1 MLPAWVK
8 KKIVFLNKI
17 YLSYHLSKF
26 CSLLFISF
34 LLFIQFWS
42 MSAGASLFQYRYK
55 RSIAFY
61 IMQYWPSV
69 SVDAVYWPSFFA
81 FLWTHDANVQ
91 NLDQTRL
98 IYKGMYKNWTKE
110 NFLSRDFT
118 FHAEN
123 PEWVYD
129 RPILPARVANQNKG
143 IVSYCPLADSAIYII
158 TLPIIT
164 SFRPGTCGSTLRF
177 LSVSVLP
184 SVKFLAPWHDLNNG
198 EKYLYTGAP

>member
-1 MLPAWVK
+1 MLPAWVTK
-8 KKIVFLNKI
+8 TVFLNKI

-42 MSAGASLFQYRYK
+42 ISAGASLFPYRYQ

-69 SVDAVYWPSFFA
+69 SLDAVYWPSFFA

-110 NFLSRDFT
+110 NFLSRDFI
-118 FHAEN
+118 FNAEN
-123 PEWVYD
+123 AEWVQSAHLA
-129 RPILPARVANQNKG
+129 RSGSQSEQRNRFILPARGFSHIYNK
-143 IVSYCPLADSAIYII
+143 IAYYY
-158 TLPIIT
+158 
-164 SFRPGTCGSTLRF
+164 F
-177 LSVSVLP
+177 LSTWDLWKHPSFLLRVSTTL
-184 SVKFLAPWHDLNNG
+184 G
-198 EKYLYTGAP
+198 